1 MRPGCGRRET
11 RAIMVRMSRAP
22 RRRCGEC
29 ERSIAVVSGRFA
41 RHDPPNR
48 GPELL
53 SCEGSLKLAP
63 VLDEPDR
70 AGTPSLFDVLAELEP
85 ANL

>member
-1 MRPGCGRRET
+1 
-11 RAIMVRMSRAP
+11 MVRMSSRAP
-22 RRRCGEC
+22 RRHCQAC
-29 ERSIAVVSGRFA
+29 ERSIAVVGGRFA
-41 RHDPPNR
+41 RHDPPDR

-53 SCEGSLKLAP
+53 SCSGSLTKAP
-63 VLDEPDR
+63 ILDEPDR